1 MYKDIFAGPKCKSN
15 RENVV
20 NGIGKGAKGIGKGSK
35 GIGKGSKGVN
45 ICQKETRLQKKAE
58 KKK

>member
-35 GIGKGSKGVN
+35 GVN

-58 KKK
+58 KKT